1 MRSGEDGSVEVS
13 HKPRKKRYRRKQ
25 RGGPKAQS
33 SSEVVGG
40 KRQKRRERKS
50 KSKSVSGQTG
60 GRYVRAASDR
70 RIPTESSPPMEP
82 HLGEDVREP
91 QLVTHLPM
99 DGWNVDNTQTD
110 DPDQTESDFRVRLQ
124 GRTDDLVSG
133 YVTTRPLKQYDPSE
147 GDEWS
152 RPLGAAAAQTDGE
165 RITTLSETQPTT
177 MEGGI
182 P

>member
-1 MRSGEDGSVEVS
+1 M
-13 HKPRKKRYRRKQ
+13 
-25 RGGPKAQS
+25 
-33 SSEVVGG
+33 
-40 KRQKRRERKS
+40 
-50 KSKSVSGQTG
+50 
-60 GRYVRAASDR
+60 RAASDR
-70 RIPTESSPPMEP
+70 RIPTESSPPMEPHLGEDVREPHLVTHLPMDGWNVDNTHTDDPDQAESDFRVRLQGRTDESVSRYVEP